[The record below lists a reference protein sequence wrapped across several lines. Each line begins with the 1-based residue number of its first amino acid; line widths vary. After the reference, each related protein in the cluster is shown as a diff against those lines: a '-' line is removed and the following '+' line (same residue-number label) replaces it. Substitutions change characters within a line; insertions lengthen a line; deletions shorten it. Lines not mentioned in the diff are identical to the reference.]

1 MVACDGHYSDPEKTI
16 EERSEKHT
24 LEAEL
29 FAQLLDNTKM
39 FCLIWTLIWCEF
51 VQLDTL
57 AEIYVVGY
65 VWPCDS
71 VSLSQRSC
79 CV

>member
-1 MVACDGHYSDPEKTI
+1 MNAV
-16 EERSEKHT
+16 RSKHT

-29 FAQLLDNTKM
+29 FAQLLDNTEM

-57 AEIYVVGY
+57 AEIYVVVY
-65 VWPCDS
+65 ACPCEG
-71 VSLSQRSC
+71 V
-79 CV
+79 